1 MLNDINNLNQN
12 SGGGNHIRRI
22 KEFINAE
29 IDVCYESSQMKKP
42 DTCDFYDA
50 IDEVWDFVD
59 KQS

>member
-29 IDVCYESSQMKKP
+29 IDVCYESS
-42 DTCDFYDA
+42 
-50 IDEVWDFVD
+50 
-59 KQS
+59 